1 MVPSSPQQPAPGW
14 YPDPG
19 RPTTDRYWDGVKW
32 TAQTRLGSSS
42 SSPPS
47 WQYTGPQPRSNDLVI
62 AGWITAFVFP
72 IAGLIIGVGLL
83 TRDEQGHGIPIT
95 VVSAVMFVLY
105 VLALAAG

>member
-1 MVPSSPQQPAPGW
+1 
-14 YPDPG
+14 
-19 RPTTDRYWDGVKW
+19 
-32 TAQTRLGSSS
+32 
-42 SSPPS
+42 
-47 WQYTGPQPRSNDLVI
+47 
-62 AGWITAFVFP
+62 VFP